1 MNKANRKTPP
11 RNIIKEEISEDT
23 AMQMLKKS
31 VNNKAISEA
40 GSWLETQEE
49 KFIKEMPKEASWH
62 EDSQDEIKEHMRNR
76 PGEIIITGTGGDI
89 HDGPQFKRLSYNPKF
104 RTIGYKEAMET
115 RDKIERVLHS
125 LEKLLI
131 EKNKRYGNSALEPLE
146 GIKYT
151 PEDGIKI
158 RLTDKLKRV
167 INSDNLRKNDI
178 ADIMGYLT
186 LLCVSKGWTD
196 FNDLID

>member
-1 MNKANRKTPP
+1 MDKANGKTPP
-11 RNIIKEEISEDT
+11 TK
-23 AMQMLKKS
+23 
-31 VNNKAISEA
+31 
-40 GSWLETQEE
+40 
-49 KFIKEMPKEASWH
+49 H
-62 EDSQDEIKEHMRNR
+62 
-76 PGEIIITGTGGDI
+76 
-89 HDGPQFKRLSYNPKF
+89 
-104 RTIGYKEAMET
+104 YKEAMET
-115 RDKIERVLHS
+115 RDKIENTVDS
-125 LEKLLI
+125 LKKLLI